1 MENLGVIPFEKV
13 DDVSA
18 LDQYHVATE
27 AGYSEEE
34 ALKIISLYNRDN
46 ARTPVQWNA
55 GHKCR
60 IYNRHPM
67 ADGKP
72 ELYPD

>member
-46 ARTPVQWNA
+46 ARTPVQWNV
-55 GHKCR
+55 GSQ
-60 IYNRHPM
+60 M
-67 ADGKP
+67 
-72 ELYPD
+72 PDLQQAPHG